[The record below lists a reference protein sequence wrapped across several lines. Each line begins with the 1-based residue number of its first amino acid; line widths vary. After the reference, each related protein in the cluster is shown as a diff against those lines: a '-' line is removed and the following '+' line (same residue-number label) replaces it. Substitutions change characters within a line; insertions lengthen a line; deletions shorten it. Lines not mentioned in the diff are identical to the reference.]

1 MCYYRY
7 HYYSQCA
14 HGELH
19 CFRYCERA
27 VVPIKGPGPV
37 RVEVSDEGSDADV
50 EATNGSNNKARHDN
64 SESKPGEYRSSGSA
78 TPNKGSLMETQR
90 DDTGIINQSPSFT
103 HYHHQPSRSSDRSQ
117 AALPHTASTHGSSIS
132 ITRLQPPSIIE
143 QSAVEPSSTMPTK
156 VRLKTQENSRCV
168 TSPKIIVDENNAL
181 GTHHALW
188 PAWRRAPS
196 DSI

>member
-19 CFRYCERA
+19 CYRYCERA

-37 RVEVSDEGSDADV
+37 MVEVSDEGAGADV

-64 SESKPGEYRSSGSA
+64 SESGEYRSSGSA

-90 DDTGIINQSPSFT
+90 DDTGVINQSPSFT
-103 HYHHQPSRSSDRSQ
+103 HYHHQPSSSSDRSQ
-117 AALPHTASTHGSSIS
+117 AALPHTASTHRSSIS
-132 ITRLQPPSIIE
+132 ITRLEPLSIIE

-156 VRLKTQENSRCV
+156 VRLEMQENPRCITSRNINV
-168 TSPKIIVDENNAL
+168 GENNPL
-181 GTHHALW
+181 GTHHARW

-196 DSI
+196 DRI